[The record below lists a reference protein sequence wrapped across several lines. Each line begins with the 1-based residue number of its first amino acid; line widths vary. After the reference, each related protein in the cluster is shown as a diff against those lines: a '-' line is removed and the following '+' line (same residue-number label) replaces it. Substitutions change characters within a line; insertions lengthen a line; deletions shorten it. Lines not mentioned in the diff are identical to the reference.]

1 MNYLINEPPL
11 VLLPSLATA
20 IGLNE
25 ALMLQQIQYWL
36 SRSDKEI
43 DGRYWIY
50 NTYEAWIEQFPFWS
64 KPTIVRTI
72 MNLEK
77 TGVVLTANYNKAK
90 FDKTKWY
97 TIDYDR
103 LREIIETTDV
113 INMSKRCYQND
124 KTMLSNCIDG
134 TNQNDKTM
142 LSNCIDG
149 TNQNDKTMLS
159 NCIDGTNQNDNTYT
173 RYYTDTTTDTTQIDN
188 VVFENDQH
196 SKSKKNEE
204 KHFVEQGSTISIPYD
219 EIVAYLN
226 QVRGTNLRQMSSE
239 TAHFIKSKIEQG
251 YTLDDFKKVI
261 EIKNSSWSNAQAMVG
276 VPNSLLCLHFVTCLK
291 EGIIKP
297 KGNDI
302 HAEILF

>member
-1 MNYLINEPPL
+1 MIQNHAHGYLRKFINVEVCRVIYLMNYLINEPPL

-134 TNQNDKTM
+134 TNQND
-142 LSNCIDG
+142 
-149 TNQNDKTMLS
+149 
-159 NCIDGTNQNDNTYT
+159 NTYT

-204 KHFVEQGSTISIPYD
+204 KHFVEQGSTTSIPYD

>member
-134 TNQNDKTM
+134 D
-142 LSNCIDG
+142 
-149 TNQNDKTMLS
+149 
-159 NCIDGTNQNDNTYT
+159 NQNDNTYT

-204 KHFVEQGSTISIPYD
+204 KHFVEQGSTTSIPYD

>member
-1 MNYLINEPPL
+1 
-11 VLLPSLATA
+11 
-20 IGLNE
+20 
-25 ALMLQQIQYWL
+25 
-36 SRSDKEI
+36 
-43 DGRYWIY
+43 
-50 NTYEAWIEQFPFWS
+50 
-64 KPTIVRTI
+64 
-72 MNLEK
+72 
-77 TGVVLTANYNKAK
+77 
-90 FDKTKWY
+90 
-97 TIDYDR
+97 
-103 LREIIETTDV
+103 
-113 INMSKRCYQND
+113 
-124 KTMLSNCIDG
+124 
-134 TNQNDKTM
+134 
-142 LSNCIDG
+142 
-149 TNQNDKTMLS
+149 NDKTMLS

>member
-1 MNYLINEPPL
+1 MIQNHAHGYLRKFINVEVCRVIYLMNYLINEPPL

-113 INMSKRCYQND
+113 INMSKRCY
-124 KTMLSNCIDG
+124 
-134 TNQNDKTM
+134 
-142 LSNCIDG
+142 
-149 TNQNDKTMLS
+149 QNDKTMLS

>member
-134 TNQNDKTM
+134 TNQND
-142 LSNCIDG
+142 
-149 TNQNDKTMLS
+149 
-159 NCIDGTNQNDNTYT
+159 NTYT

-204 KHFVEQGSTISIPYD
+204 KHFVEQGSTTSIPYD

-291 EGIIKP
+291 EGIINP

>member
-1 MNYLINEPPL
+1 MLNHASGYLRKFINVEVCRVIYLMNYLINEPPL

-134 TNQNDKTM
+134 TNQND
-142 LSNCIDG
+142 
-149 TNQNDKTMLS
+149 
-159 NCIDGTNQNDNTYT
+159 NTYT

-204 KHFVEQGSTISIPYD
+204 KHFVEQGSTTSIPYD

-276 VPNSLLCLHFVTCLK
+276 VPNSLLCLQFVTCLK